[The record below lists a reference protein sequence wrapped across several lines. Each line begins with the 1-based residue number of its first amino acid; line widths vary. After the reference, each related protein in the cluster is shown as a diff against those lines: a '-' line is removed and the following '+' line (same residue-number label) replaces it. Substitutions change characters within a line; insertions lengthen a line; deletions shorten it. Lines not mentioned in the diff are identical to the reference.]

1 MTHLGII
8 RIWTVV
14 IKEINKTLKV
24 QQETLHVE
32 LINTINS
39 M

>member
-1 MTHLGII
+1 MTHLEII
-8 RIWTVV
+8 RIWTVF
-14 IKEINKTLKV
+14 IKEINKTRKV

-32 LINTINS
+32 LINKRNS